1 MRKQIPNIITLL
13 NLLAGCIAITMAFRG
28 NFMAVVIWVVLA
40 ALFDFLDGM
49 AARLLKAYSP
59 IGKEL
64 DSLADVV
71 SFGVAPAMAVYV
83 LLRDHLS
90 LPAAFSGLSS
100 FVPFFAFLIPLF
112 SAYRLAKFNL
122 DERQSSSFLGLPTP
136 ANALFWISYCYG
148 MVRLSPLDDTFL
160 YLTYALILLLSLLM
174 VSEFPMFSLKIKSLQ
189 LEGNRQ
195 QFTLLLLSAAL
206 IAVWGITG
214 IAWSILTYIALSL
227 LTSLIK
233 KRINKQDIF

>member
-13 NLLAGCIAITMAFRG
+13 NLLSGCIAITMAFQG
-28 NFMAVVIWVVLA
+28 IFEGVVLWVVIA

-49 AARLLKAYSP
+49 VARLLKAYSN

-71 SFGVAPAMAVYV
+71 SFGVAPAVAVFI
-83 LLRDHLS
+83 LLRDHLTS
-90 LPAAFSGLSS
+90 PAALNG
-100 FVPFFAFLIPLF
+100 VPQLIPYLAFLIPLF
-112 SAYRLAKFNL
+112 SAFRLASFNL

-148 MVRLSPLDDTFL
+148 IDRLAPQESSFL
-160 YLTYALILLLSLLM
+160 YLTLALIVILSLLM
-174 VSEFPMFSLKIKSLQ
+174 VSEIPMFSLKIKSWRLKGNGRQ
-189 LEGNRQ
+189 L
-195 QFTLLLLSAAL
+195 TLIVLSAVL

-214 IAWSILTYIALSL
+214 IAWSVLTYIALSL
-227 LTSLIK
+227 LTAFIRRRSS
-233 KRINKQDIF
+233 R

>member
-13 NLLAGCIAITMAFRG
+13 NLLSGCIAITMAFQG
-28 NFMAVVIWVVLA
+28 IFEGVVLWVVIA

-49 AARLLKAYSP
+49 VARLLKAYSN

-71 SFGVAPAMAVYV
+71 SFGVAPAVAVFI
-83 LLRDHLS
+83 LLRDHLTS
-90 LPAAFSGLSS
+90 PAALNG
-100 FVPFFAFLIPLF
+100 VPQLIPYLAFLIPLF
-112 SAYRLAKFNL
+112 SAFRLARFNL

-148 MVRLSPLDDTFL
+148 IDRLAPLESSFL
-160 YLTYALILLLSLLM
+160 YLTLALIVILSLLM
-174 VSEFPMFSLKIKSLQ
+174 VSEIPMFSLKIKSWRLKGNGRQ
-189 LEGNRQ
+189 L
-195 QFTLLLLSAAL
+195 TLIVLSAVL

-214 IAWSILTYIALSL
+214 IAWSVLTYIALSL
-227 LTSLIK
+227 LTAFIRRRSS
-233 KRINKQDIF
+233 R

>member
-1 MRKQIPNIITLL
+1 MRKHVPNMITLL
-13 NLLAGCIAITMAFRG
+13 NLLSGCIAITMAFRG
-28 NFMAVVIWVVLA
+28 EFTAVVLWVSAA

-49 AARLLKAYSP
+49 AARLFKAYSN

-71 SFGVAPAMAVYV
+71 SFGVAPATAVYM
-83 LLRDHLS
+83 LMRDS
-90 LPAAFSGLSS
+90 LQMPALAGQWGAALI
-100 FVPFFAFLIPLF
+100 PYLAFLIPLF

-122 DERQSSSFLGLPTP
+122 DERQTSSFLGLPTP

-148 MVRLSPLDDTFL
+148 MDHLAPQEGSFL
-160 YLTYALILLLSLLM
+160 YLTLSLIVILSLLM

-189 LEGNRQ
+189 LKGNRPQ
-195 QFTLLLLSAAL
+195 LTLLLLSAAL

-227 LTSLIK
+227 LLTLIK
-233 KRINKQDIF
+233 RQTNR